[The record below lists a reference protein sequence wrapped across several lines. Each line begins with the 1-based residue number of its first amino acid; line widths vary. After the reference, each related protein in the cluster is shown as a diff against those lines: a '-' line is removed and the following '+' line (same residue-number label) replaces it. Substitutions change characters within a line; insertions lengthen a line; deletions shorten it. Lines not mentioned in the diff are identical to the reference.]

1 MGITSRTG
9 KVQSIAA
16 TGETEAEGYEA
27 TQTSVIHKRKDTV
40 NSKAN
45 QHRVGQRH
53 FTSEPQR
60 ERHPVLTPAQKR
72 ALSEQLSAQV
82 AEHVANGGKV
92 DTVWSGETALPDG
105 QHPLAVMNRSQK
117 RNKANEKDAYH

>member
-1 MGITSRTG
+1 M
-9 KVQSIAA
+9 
-16 TGETEAEGYEA
+16 
-27 TQTSVIHKRKDTV
+27 IHKRKDSM

-45 QHRVGQRH
+45 QFRAGQRH
-53 FTSEPQR
+53 YTSEPQR
-60 ERHPVLTPAQKR
+60 EKQAVLTPAQKR

-92 DTVWSGETALPDG
+92 DAVWSGETALPDG

-117 RNKANEKDAYH
+117 QKRVTQ

>member
-1 MGITSRTG
+1 MGTTSRTG

-16 TGETEAEGYEA
+16 TGKTEAEGYEA

-92 DTVWSGETALPDG
+92 DTVWSGATLVADGCSPMRPLTTA
-105 QHPLAVMNRSQK
+105 QK
-117 RNKANEKDAYH
+117 RARSSK

>member
-1 MGITSRTG
+1 MGTGFRTD
-9 KVQSIAA
+9 KVQSSAA
-16 TGETEAEGYEA
+16 TGKMGAEGYEA
-27 TQTSVIHKRKDTV
+27 TQITATHKRKDSM

-45 QHRVGQRH
+45 QFRAGQRH
-53 FTSEPQR
+53 FTSEAQR
-60 ERHPVLTPAQKR
+60 ERQAVPTPAQKR

-92 DTVWSGETALPDG
+92 DELWAGDTALPNG

-117 RNKANEKDAYH
+117 RSKANG